1 MIQTST
7 LRSCSI
13 QKSENRWEPANSAN
27 ILLRLS
33 VKKQVRD
40 LSLTLPLS
48 EAQLAWVW
56 IYEIIDHVQM
66 TTLTRALKINLNVAY
81 LDGRSPTGKVDFVEF
96 RDPDSQLE
104 NSSPITLL
112 YR

>member
-1 MIQTST
+1 MSM

-13 QKSENRWEPANSAN
+13 QKSANQWALASSAS
-27 ILLRLS
+27 ISSRLS
-33 VKKQVRD
+33 AKKQVRGF
-40 LSLTLPLS
+40 SLLLPPS
-48 EAQLAWVW
+48 EHQFSDVDGCG
-56 IYEIIDHVQM
+56 ITDHVQM
-66 TTLTRALKINLNVAY
+66 TALTRALKMNVNVAY

-104 NSSPITLL
+104 NDSPITLL

>member
-1 MIQTST
+1 
-7 LRSCSI
+7 
-13 QKSENRWEPANSAN
+13 
-27 ILLRLS
+27 LRLS

-40 LSLTLPLS
+40 LLLTLSPS
-48 EAQLAWVW
+48 GTQFARVGV
-56 IYEIIDHVQM
+56 YKFIDHVQM
-66 TTLTRALKINLNVAY
+66 AALTRALKMNVNVAY

-104 NSSPITLL
+104 NSSLITLL

>member
-13 QKSENRWEPANSAN
+13 QKSENRWEPASSAN

-48 EAQLAWVW
+48 LNLVW

>member
-1 MIQTST
+1 M

-13 QKSENRWEPANSAN
+13 QKSAYQWTLASSAN

-33 VKKQVRD
+33 AKKQVRGFS
-40 LSLTLPLS
+40 LSLAPS
-48 EAQLAWVW
+48 NSQLARVGGYG
-56 IYEIIDHVQM
+56 ITDHVQM
-66 TTLTRALKINLNVAY
+66 TALTRALKMNVNVAY
-81 LDGRSPTGKVDFVEF
+81 LDGRSSSGKVDFVEF

>member
-1 MIQTST
+1 MST

-13 QKSENRWEPANSAN
+13 QKSANRWALASSAN
-27 ILLRLS
+27 TLLRLS
-33 VKKQVRD
+33 VKKQVRGF
-40 LSLTLPLS
+40 LPPLPTS
-48 EAQLAWVW
+48 EPKFSRVGGYGVL
-56 IYEIIDHVQM
+56 DHVQM
-66 TTLTRALKINLNVAY
+66 TALTRALKMNVNVAY

-104 NSSPITLL
+104 GSSPITLL

>member
-1 MIQTST
+1 MST

-13 QKSENRWEPANSAN
+13 QNSANRWAPASSAN

-33 VKKQVRD
+33 VKKRVRGF
-40 LSLTLPLS
+40 SFPFPPS
-48 EAQLAWVW
+48 EPQFSCVGGYVVL
-56 IYEIIDHVQM
+56 DHVQM
-66 TTLTRALKINLNVAY
+66 TALTRALKINVNVAY

-104 NSSPITLL
+104 GSSPITLL

>member
-1 MIQTST
+1 MIQRST
-7 LRSCSI
+7 PRSCSI
-13 QKSENRWEPANSAN
+13 QKSANKWVLASSAN

-33 VKKQVRD
+33 AKKQVRSF
-40 LSLTLPLS
+40 SLTLPPS
-48 EAQLAWVW
+48 EPQFARV
-56 IYEIIDHVQM
+56 DHVQM
-66 TTLTRALKINLNVAY
+66 AALTRALKTNVNVAY